1 MIMSRPIW
9 ATLPN
14 KILRHLQIYTV
25 SLDNGET
32 PTLKKQDLHHNAAGN
47 FFSMAKY
54 RVPPHRGL
62 VGCGGVARLADVANA
77 LFAGAL
83 ADY

>member
-1 MIMSRPIW
+1 MWIPIW

-14 KILRHLQIYTV
+14 KILQHLQLYTV
-25 SLDNGET
+25 SLHNGET
-32 PTLKKQDLHHNAAGN
+32 PILKKQDSNHKAAGN
-47 FFSMAKY
+47 FLGMAKY

-62 VGCGGVARLADVANA
+62 GGGGGVAGVADVANA

>member
-1 MIMSRPIW
+1 MWIPIW

-14 KILRHLQIYTV
+14 KILRHLPLYTV
-25 SLDNGET
+25 SFNNGVT
-32 PTLKKQDLHHNAAGN
+32 PILKKQDLNHNAAGN

-62 VGCGGVARLADVANA
+62 GGGGNFARLADVANA